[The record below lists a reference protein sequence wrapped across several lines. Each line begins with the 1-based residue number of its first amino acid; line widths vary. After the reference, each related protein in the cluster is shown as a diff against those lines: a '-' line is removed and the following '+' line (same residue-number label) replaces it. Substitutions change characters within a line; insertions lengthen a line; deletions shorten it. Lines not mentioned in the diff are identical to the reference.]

1 MESVES
7 SQHVIQLARKMYN
20 RFEEQ
25 WGCGDPGTVATE
37 HLTEGPRR
45 RPKGIPKLA
54 LVASFVDPRFKF
66 GPGFSD
72 HDKQYI
78 WGIIRRMMTLVALAE
93 QAEQEPI
100 QGDEPQQQQ
109 RQRPTVDTMFLELNQ
124 MAQEDLA
131 ANADDEL
138 NDAVANNNNNN
149 REDVVNRVDAE
160 LLLYK
165 REQHLP
171 LQKDD
176 GSISN
181 PLDWWY
187 LKQQQYPLLAN
198 IALRVLAIPAT
209 SAPSERVFSTAGI
222 TIAKERSRLDP
233 HNAGELIFL
242 HDVLPAF
249 QKYEASL

>member
-1 MESVES
+1 
-7 SQHVIQLARKMYN
+7 
-20 RFEEQ
+20 
-25 WGCGDPGTVATE
+25 
-37 HLTEGPRR
+37 
-45 RPKGIPKLA
+45 
-54 LVASFVDPRFKF
+54 
-66 GPGFSD
+66 
-72 HDKQYI
+72 
-78 WGIIRRMMTLVALAE
+78 
-93 QAEQEPI
+93 
-100 QGDEPQQQQ
+100 
-109 RQRPTVDTMFLELNQ
+109 

-149 REDVVNRVDAE
+149 REGVVNRVDAE

-176 GSISN
+176 GSFSN

-233 HNAGELIFL
+233 NNAGELIFL
-242 HDVLPAF
+242 HDVLPAI